1 MNNCQICDSEEHL
14 TGKCEGYNEWIK
26 KPHPDKKTCLH
37 TNIKEIHTSDISKG
51 DLPICCKMDKCLDCG
66 EFLLKDV
73 SIGCNHNEPKE
84 NNEGSRKYYKNLLFR
99 FKEDCYKEM
108 VILDS
113 ELSLTNTQ
121 FNKLF
126 EDLIN
131 KFRKKK

>member
-1 MNNCQICDSEEHL
+1 MNNCQVCNSKEHL
-14 TGKCEGYNEWIK
+14 TGNCEGYGEWIK
-26 KPHPDKKTCLH
+26 KPHPKKEVL
-37 TNIKEIHTSDISKG
+37 I
-51 DLPICCKMDKCLDCG
+51 
-66 EFLLKDV
+66 
-73 SIGCNHNEPKE
+73 E
-84 NNEGSRKYYKNLLFR
+84 NNKEGQRKHYKNLLFR

-131 KFRKKK
+131 KSRKNNGKNNKN